1 MKKAIKNNFLKAL
14 LTLMIIALAAGQS
27 MAQREKQEYKTLFGG
42 KQYKADGYYG
52 ALMINYGQVKNEDI
66 ILVGA
71 RGGWIIDQAFTI
83 GLAGYGLTND
93 IDLYDVYD
101 NEVVN
106 LAGGYGGLLLEPI
119 LLPNYPV
126 HIAFPVII
134 GAGGVAYIDNQWRY
148 HDDNWE
154 PNVYDSDAFFVLEPG
169 IELEFNL
176 THFLRLGLAATYR
189 YTTDLELYNTDPEV
203 LDGFNFGMSF
213 KFGKFSDRRY

>member
-1 MKKAIKNNFLKAL
+1 MRKMIKFTAVRSLAL
-14 LTLMIIALAAGQS
+14 LGIILILTGQT
-27 MAQREKQEYKTLFGG
+27 MAQERQEYKTLFGG

-93 IDLYDVYD
+93 IDLYDVYAND
-101 NEVVN
+101 VVN
-106 LAGGYGGLLLEPI
+106 MAGGYGGLLLEPI
-119 LLPNYPV
+119 ILPNYPV

-134 GAGGVAYIDNQWRY
+134 GAGGVAYIDNYWKY

-154 PNVYDSDAFFVLEPG
+154 PIVYDSDAFFVLEPG
-169 IELEFNL
+169 IEVEFNM
-176 THFLRLGLAATYR
+176 TRFLRLGLAATYR
-189 YTTDLELYNTDPEV
+189 YTADLELYNTDPEV
-203 LDGFNFGMSF
+203 LNGFNFGLSF
-213 KFGKFSDRRY
+213 KLGKFNDKRY